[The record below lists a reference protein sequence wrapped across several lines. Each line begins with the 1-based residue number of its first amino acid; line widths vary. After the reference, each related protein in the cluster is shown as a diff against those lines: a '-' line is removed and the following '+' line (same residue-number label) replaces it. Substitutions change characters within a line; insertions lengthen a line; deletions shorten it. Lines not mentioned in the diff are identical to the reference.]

1 MIVRGAKAVNEV
13 IELPPLSTDSL
24 IHMQYNTPNYDA
36 LALVIEKLGAQQ
48 VPAELHGTLTGLLCV
63 NANAPAETWLENLFP
78 GAAQGDLLAGEAF
91 EELKQ
96 LHHSARKELNA
107 PDCEFQLLLPDDD
120 SNLDDRV
127 HALGEWCQGFLV
139 GLSLGGISDF
149 KALSEDAR
157 EIAEDIV
164 EIARADSSY
173 SFDGSEEDEHAY
185 ADLVEYLRVGVLLLN
200 EEIQP
205 TQAAPVMDTTL
216 H

>member
-1 MIVRGAKAVNEV
+1 
-13 IELPPLSTDSL
+13 
-24 IHMQYNTPNYDA
+24 MQHDTPNYDA

-63 NANAPAETWLENLFP
+63 NGEARADIWLENLFP
-78 GAAQGDLLAGEAF
+78 GAAKGDLLAGEAF
-91 EELKQ
+91 DELKR
-96 LHHSARKELNA
+96 LHEATRAQLNA
-107 PDCEFQLLLPDDD
+107 PDCELQLLLPDDD
-120 SNLDDRV
+120 SNLDERV

-139 GLSLGGISDF
+139 GLSLGGIKEFS
-149 KALSEDAR
+149 ALSEDAR

-173 SFDGSEEDEHAY
+173 SFEGGEEDEHAY
-185 ADLVEYLRVGVLLLN
+185 AELVEYLRVGVLLLN

-205 TQAAPVMDTTL
+205 TQAPPVMDTTI